1 MSAGWIILICLV
13 LFFAFLCW
21 FPIRICLAHSDD
33 GFTVSIRLLFWTI
46 PILPKVEKEL
56 TEEEKQKKEQKKQ
69 RKDKKK
75 AAREAK
81 RKEQAAQKPSASK
94 QQKKKWTLK
103 EILHLAGMIAKSAGR
118 LARRFW
124 KGFVI
129 DKLTLYMA
137 VAGSDAAETGI
148 AYGQM
153 NAKIYTAYSFAEQYV
168 TLKNTDIQI
177 VPDFLSEKSRMV
189 FSCELFFRVGTVI
202 ASVFAA
208 LWCFIRL
215 YFKDKNAAATAVEQQ
230 EKQEKA
236 AAAK

>member
-1 MSAGWIILICLV
+1 MSAGWIVLICIV

-21 FPIRICLAHSDD
+21 FPIRICIAHSDD
-33 GFTVSIRLLFWTI
+33 GFVLRIKLLFWTL
-46 PILPKVEKEL
+46 PILPKAEKEL
-56 TEEEKQKKEQKKQ
+56 TEAEKKKKELKEQ
-69 RKDKKK
+69 RKAEKK

-81 RKEQAAQKPSASK
+81 KKEQAAQKPSAAK

-129 DKLTLYMA
+129 DKLTLHMA

-153 NAKIYTAYSFAEQYV
+153 NAKVYTAYSFAEQYV
-168 TLKNTDIQI
+168 TLKNTDIRI
-177 VPDFLSEKSRMV
+177 VPDFLSEKSRMEI
-189 FSCELFFRVGTVI
+189 SCELFFRVGTVI
-202 ASVFAA
+202 ASVLAA
-208 LWCFIRL
+208 LWCFIKL
-215 YFKDKNAAATAVEQQ
+215 YFKDKNAAANAAEQQ

-236 AAAK
+236 AASQ